1 MTIGLFAAYAVYF
14 VSVISHYRETLPKDL
29 KKQPIILITE
39 NHCSRKNA
47 FASLCF
53 KLHNIILLTLPAH
66 CTHIMQPFAVDV
78 ASVLK
83 SKMSSLKYN
92 KSIKEN
98 ANKCNFAAA
107 KPRYL
112 TISSIIQAWN
122 EVPME
127 VLKKSFEATGISPF
141 NSVYHPPHEKRREY
155 FKTCCQELTSDENI
169 LAMYNLEMET
179 DLQSVDDTP
188 KPYYNFLPTFFQ
200 QKELTYG
207 CVLSDFPP
215 LLLRKNEDE
224 NTFIR
229 VL

>member
-1 MTIGLFAAYAVYF
+1 MISKNSQLFLLQTITAH
-14 VSVISHYRETLPKDL
+14 I
-29 KKQPIILITE
+29 
-39 NHCSRKNA
+39 NA

-66 CTHIMQPFAVDV
+66 CTHVMQPFDVGV

-107 KPRYL
+107 KARYL

-169 LAMYNLEMET
+169 LAIGRTKSIFHY
-179 DLQSVDDTP
+179 
-188 KPYYNFLPTFFQ
+188 
-200 QKELTYG
+200 
-207 CVLSDFPP
+207 
-215 LLLRKNEDE
+215 
-224 NTFIR
+224 
-229 VL
+229 